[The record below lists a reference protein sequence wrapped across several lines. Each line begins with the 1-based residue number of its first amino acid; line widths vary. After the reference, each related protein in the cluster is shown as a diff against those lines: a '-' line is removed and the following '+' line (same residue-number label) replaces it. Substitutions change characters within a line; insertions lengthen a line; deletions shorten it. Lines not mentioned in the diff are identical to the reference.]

1 MSLIHQALRD
11 MDPPAATG
19 AAALAPRV
27 SAAPRRHGRGR
38 GPVLL
43 AVVAALALAAGAGY
57 AAWHSLRGGPQLT
70 VVGMPAAVAATPAP
84 VMATAAAATLPSAA
98 GAAVPVVDAPP
109 ASGTAVPAVAVAADP
124 LATTAPV
131 AAGPVP
137 ASALLAAPAAP
148 AARVVVADAAVVP
161 RTDPVARPPALR
173 PRAAAP
179 APVPAR
185 ALASVPAVR
194 PVAPPVAIP
203 VEQRFGLFLQA
214 MRGNDLPTAE
224 QHLAALRRDLPRSSV
239 SLLRAEGW
247 YALAQGDTDGAARH
261 YQDILERLPGDEE
274 ASINLAGIE
283 SRRQRTEVARQIL
296 AEGVRAHPESESL
309 KSALAGFRAKP

>member
-11 MDPPAATG
+11 MDPPLATG

-27 SAAPRRHGRGR
+27 FAAPRRNGRGR
-38 GPVLL
+38 GPLL
-43 AVVAALALAAGAGY
+43 AVVAALALAGAGY
-57 AAWHSLRGGPQLT
+57 AAWQSLRGGPQLGAI
-70 VVGMPAAVAATPAP
+70 GMPAAVAAPAP
-84 VMATAAAATLPSAA
+84 MMATAAAATLPA
-98 GAAVPVVDAPP
+98 AAVAVPTVGETARTSD
-109 ASGTAVPAVAVAADP
+109 TAVPATAAAP
-124 LATTAPV
+124 LATAVQPAAPV
-131 AAGPVP
+131 AP
-137 ASALLAAPAAP
+137 ASTAPAAM
-148 AARVVVADAAVVP
+148 AAPVRLADAALVP

-179 APVPAR
+179 AAAPAR
-185 ALASVPAVR
+185 APASVPAVR
-194 PVAPPVAIP
+194 PVAATAAIP
-203 VEQRFGLFLQA
+203 VEKRFGLFLQT
-214 MRGNDLPTAE
+214 MRDNDLPAAE
-224 QHLAALRRDLPRSSV
+224 QHLMALRQDLPRSSV

-247 YALAQGDTDGAARH
+247 YAMARGDTDGAARH

-296 AEGVRAHPESESL
+296 ADGVRAHPESESL

>member
-11 MDPPAATG
+11 MEPPLATG
-19 AAALAPRV
+19 AATLAPRTF
-27 SAAPRRHGRGR
+27 AAPRRPSRSR
-38 GPVLL
+38 SRAPVLAL
-43 AVVAALALAAGAGY
+43 VLALAGGGAGY
-57 AAWHSLRGGPQLT
+57 AAWRSLQGGPQLT
-70 VVGMPAAVAATPAP
+70 LIDRPAAVLVPAP
-84 VMATAAAATLPSAA
+84 LMANAAAATLPA
-98 GAAVPVVDAPP
+98 AAVASSPVVDVARPSD
-109 ASGTAVPAVAVAADP
+109 AVVPAVA
-124 LATTAPV
+124 
-131 AAGPVP
+131 
-137 ASALLAAPAAP
+137 AAPAAAAAVSAPVAP
-148 AARVVVADAAVVP
+148 AALAAPVRLADAATVP
-161 RTDPVARPPALR
+161 STDPVARPPALR
-173 PRAAAP
+173 PRAAPPVPLASQP
-179 APVPAR
+179 TRSQTQAQAAAPV
-185 ALASVPAVR
+185 LR

-224 QHLAALRRDLPRSSV
+224 QHLVALRRDLPRSSV

-296 AEGVRAHPESESL
+296 ADGVRAHPESESL

>member
-11 MDPPAATG
+11 MDPPLATG
-19 AAALAPRV
+19 SAALAPRV
-27 SAAPRRHGRGR
+27 SAAPRRHTPSRSR
-38 GPVLL
+38 APVLAL
-43 AVVAALALAAGAGY
+43 VLALALAGAGY
-57 AAWHSLRGGPQLT
+57 AAWRSLQGGPQLT
-70 VVGMPAAVAATPAP
+70 VVGTPSAASVPAP
-84 VMATAAAATLPSAA
+84 MMATAAAATLPAA
-98 GAAVPVVDAPP
+98 AVAAVPVLDAPRAFDAVVP
-109 ASGTAVPAVAVAADP
+109 AVAAAPFASAAGVAAPAVPAV
-124 LATTAPV
+124 
-131 AAGPVP
+131 
-137 ASALLAAPAAP
+137 LAAPV
-148 AARVVVADAAVVP
+148 RVADAAVVP
-161 RTDPVARPPALR
+161 STDPVARPPALR
-173 PRAAAP
+173 PRAAPP
-179 APVPAR
+179 APPAPSPAR
-185 ALASVPAVR
+185 SQVQALAVVPVSR

-214 MRGNDLPTAE
+214 MRSHDLPTAE

-274 ASINLAGIE
+274 ASINLAGVE

-296 AEGVRAHPESESL
+296 ADGVRAHPESESL